1 MAPIHAA
8 GEEAHDHEPVVGE
21 GVDGNGDQAVITT
34 IRLITLFLITT

>member
-1 MAPIHAA
+1 MILKHATA

-21 GVDGNGDQAVITT
+21 GVDQAVITT